1 MQQRNK
7 LRSFFETEKGYSLF
21 KEYVVREKRSIID
34 VLNDFEAVKIRTLD
48 DVLRVLTPIQ
58 PREYSI
64 ASEGESGGTLQL
76 LVAFK
81 EGKTMYGRDYIGLAS
96 KFWREAKVG
105 DVVKGTTRKGSFE
118 KVVAIDKPV
127 LCIGAGTG
135 VAPLRSV
142 IRGRA
147 RPNDDRLVFG
157 CRNVAAD
164 YYFRSEWEEMQI
176 EVNAVFSRDQVK
188 RIYVQDFVKNEGREV
203 IAAHILA
210 GGGVAIAG
218 GASMAAA
225 VQNEIVEI
233 LGERI
238 EGGTAIAK
246 RLISG
251 LKRKGLFAVEAW
263 T

>member
-1 MQQRNK
+1 
-7 LRSFFETEKGYSLF
+7 
-21 KEYVVREKRSIID
+21 
-34 VLNDFEAVKIRTLD
+34 
-48 DVLRVLTPIQ
+48 
-58 PREYSI
+58 
-64 ASEGESGGTLQL
+64 
-76 LVAFK
+76 
-81 EGKTMYGRDYIGLAS
+81 
-96 KFWREAKVG
+96 
-105 DVVKGTTRKGSFE
+105 
-118 KVVAIDKPV
+118 
-127 LCIGAGTG
+127 
-135 VAPLRSV
+135 
-142 IRGRA
+142 
-147 RPNDDRLVFG
+147 
-157 CRNVAAD
+157 
-164 YYFRSEWEEMQI
+164 MQI

-188 RIYVQDFVKNEGREV
+188 RIDVQDFVKNEGREV